1 MRAPVRLPVTED
13 QIAAV
18 EDFAARI
25 KRYYTKL
32 GGMVPSGMVV
42 YYIDLLVKEYK
53 KQEDKDGETR

>member
-1 MRAPVRLPVTED
+1 MTAD

-32 GGMVPSGMVV
+32 GGDVPSSMVA
-42 YYIDLLVKEYK
+42 YYVDLLVKEYK
-53 KQEDKDGETR
+53 KQEDKNGETS